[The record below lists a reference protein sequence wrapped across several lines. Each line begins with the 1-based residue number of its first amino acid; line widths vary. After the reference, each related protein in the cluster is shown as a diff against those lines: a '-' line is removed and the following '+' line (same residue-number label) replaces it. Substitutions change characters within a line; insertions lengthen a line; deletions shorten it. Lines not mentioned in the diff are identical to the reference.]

1 MGDKRTHLIIWIAI
15 LFCLVNGY
23 SSNAQTQ
30 TSGTV
35 GSLSWTYNAGTLT
48 LSGKGDMPEFSWLY
62 EPPWKGLNA
71 SIKAVVVKEG
81 VTSISDEAFKES
93 SLATL
98 TLPTGLTRIGS
109 SAFSSCKNLT
119 AVKFQTGLKQI
130 EDNAFSSC
138 SKLTTV
144 TLPAGLKEIGD
155 KAFHACK
162 ALTSINF
169 PTGVSR
175 IGNDAFSS
183 CSKLTNVTLPAGLK
197 KLGGGSFAYCWELT
211 SVSIPADVDTVGDCP
226 FISAK
231 LSFISVDKG
240 NTHYV
245 SINGVLYDKERK
257 NLIQY
262 PPALSSKAYA
272 IPPEVIRIGRSA
284 FYGAEKLTAITL
296 PAGLKEIGGW
306 SFMYCGMASIT
317 IPSRVEK
324 IGSSPFA
331 LCKNLAQIMVVP
343 NNTHYTSLDGVL
355 LNKAKT
361 ILIQYPNGNNR
372 YTYDIPSG
380 VTTIGQDAFWGN
392 PTLRSITLPASVSL
406 IEGRAFAS
414 CSGLKYVTVKSKTPP
429 TVDESSFGE
438 VKLSEVT
445 LYIPKGSRAAYAKAP
460 VWKEFKQITES
471 TVDNALLPESRIY
484 TTDGR
489 LHLSLSRAKTVRIY
503 KVNGVLTRTLNAPV
517 GEISVPLANG
527 VYIVQ
532 IDESVEK
539 VIVN

>member
-48 LSGKGDMPEFSWLY
+48 LSGKGDMPEFNWLY
-62 EPPWKGLNA
+62 EPPWKGLKSN
-71 SIKAVVVKEG
+71 IKTVVVKEG
-81 VTSISDEAFKES
+81 VTSISDEAFKEAN
-93 SLATL
+93 LTTL
-98 TLPTGLTRIGS
+98 TLPVGLRRIGN
-109 SAFSSCKNLT
+109 SAFTSCGNLT
-119 AVKFQTGLKQI
+119 AVKFQTGLI
-130 EDNAFSSC
+130 EVGDNAFSSC

-144 TLPAGLKEIGD
+144 TLPVGLKEIGNS
-155 KAFHACK
+155 AFAKCK
-162 ALTSINF
+162 ALTSILL
-169 PTGVSR
+169 PIGLRR
-175 IGNDAFSS
+175 IGDNAFSS
-183 CSKLTNVTLPAGLK
+183 CNELSAITLPVGLKELGGNAFTYCWKLT
-197 KLGGGSFAYCWELT
+197 SFF
-211 SVSIPADVDTVGDCP
+211 IPADVDTIGEFP
-226 FISAK
+226 LTPTK
-231 LSFISVDKG
+231 LTSISVEKG

-245 SINGVLYDKERK
+245 SINGVLLDKHK
-257 NLIQY
+257 KKLIQY
-262 PPALSSKAYA
+262 PSGSLNKVYILPA
-272 IPPEVIRIGRSA
+272 EVTRIGYCA
-284 FYGAEKLTAITL
+284 FYGADNLTSVTL

-306 SFMYCGMASIT
+306 CFMSCGMTSIT

-324 IGSSPFA
+324 IENAPFYDCQK
-331 LCKNLAQIMVVP
+331 LSNIMVAVD
-343 NNTHYTSLDGVL
+343 NMHYTSVDGVL

-361 ILIQYPNGNNR
+361 VLVQYPNGNKR
-372 YTYDIPSG
+372 STYEIPSRVRTIGYGAFKGSSRLSSIILPSG
-380 VTTIGQDAFWGN
+380 VT
-392 PTLRSITLPASVSL
+392 S
-406 IEGRAFAS
+406 IEGGAFS
-414 CSGLKYVTVKSKTPP
+414 GCSGLKYVTVKSKTPP
-429 TVDESSFGE
+429 AADESSFGG

-445 LYIPKGSRAAYAKAP
+445 LYIPKGSRAAYATAP

-532 IDESVEK
+532 IDKSVEK